1 MVQYIIATGDF
12 VILLVTAA
20 RSIFYF
26 PSGTSCLHE
35 RNMILKLA
43 CFHCPVI

>member
-1 MVQYIIATGDF
+1 MIQNIIATGDF

-26 PSGTSCLHE
+26 PSGTSGLH
-35 RNMILKLA
+35 
-43 CFHCPVI
+43 